1 MQNGD
6 EESTDV
12 SKNEKQ
18 HLQSVAVDGKPVSE
32 STSSSACS
40 TEPTPTMVTKSRKE
54 KAWYTGRCCLPSFVH
69 SLTLD
74 EGERGQK
81 VSSRPCA
88 V

>member
-1 MQNGD
+1 MQDGPEESGD
-6 EESTDV
+6 EE
-12 SKNEKQ
+12 Q
-18 HLQSVAVDGKPVSE
+18 QQSRSAAADGKPPVSE

-40 TEPTPTMVTKSRKE
+40 TVPTPVAVAKSRKE

-81 VSSRPCA
+81 MSSRPCA

>member
-1 MQNGD
+1 MQNGP
-6 EESTDV
+6 EESTDQ
-12 SKNEKQ
+12 EQ
-18 HLQSVAVDGKPVSE
+18 QLRSVAADGKPVSE

-40 TEPTPTMVTKSRKE
+40 TVTTPIAVANAKSRKE

-74 EGERGQK
+74 ESERGQK
-81 VSSRPCA
+81 MSSRPCA

>member
-1 MQNGD
+1 MQDGP
-6 EESTDV
+6 EESTD
-12 SKNEKQ
+12 EEQ
-18 HLQSVAVDGKPVSE
+18 QLQSVAADGKTVSE

-40 TEPTPTMVTKSRKE
+40 TVPTPITVAKSRKE

-74 EGERGQK
+74 ESESGQK
-81 VSSRPCA
+81 MSSRPCA